1 MYRRKLQKKISSHF
15 DFSIK
20 DKYFV
25 KCFTFDNLSKIKY
38 IFYRKLI
45 KKKKKMDKIKYN
57 FINDLL

>member
-1 MYRRKLQKKISSHF
+1 MYRRKLQKKKKTSHF
-15 DFSIK
+15 DFSTK

-45 KKKKKMDKIKYN
+45 KKKKN
-57 FINDLL
+57 GQNQV